1 MRLYVD
7 TSNYEDISIKISD
20 EEYETGLAST
30 IEEFCYQDIL
40 QASVLHAV
48 EYGKPEPCALVFTD
62 IHA

>member
-20 EEYETGLAST
+20 EEYEAGLAST